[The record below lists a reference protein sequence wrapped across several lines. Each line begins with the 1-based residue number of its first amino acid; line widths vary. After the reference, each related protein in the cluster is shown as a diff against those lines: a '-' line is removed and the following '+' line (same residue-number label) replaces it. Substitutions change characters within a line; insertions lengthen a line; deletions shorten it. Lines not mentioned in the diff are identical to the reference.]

1 MLLLVVVLILMLG
14 VRLYLDVVLLEGHD
28 VVGVVLLF
36 LLKVLLS
43 LLLLQHGMKI
53 GLDLNRN
60 GVMLRLVFM
69 LAVVLFR

>member
-1 MLLLVVVLILMLG
+1 MLG

>member
-1 MLLLVVVLILMLG
+1 MVLILMLG